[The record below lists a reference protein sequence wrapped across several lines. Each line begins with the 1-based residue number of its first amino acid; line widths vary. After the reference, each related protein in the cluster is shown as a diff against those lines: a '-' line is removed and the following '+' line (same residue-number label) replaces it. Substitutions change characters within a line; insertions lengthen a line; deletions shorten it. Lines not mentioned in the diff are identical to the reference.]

1 MPCAEH
7 DSCKAQTAD
16 TEFERGLINNL
27 RKKKKYLNSKMLMRE

>member
-1 MPCAEH
+1 MSCVEH

-27 RKKKKYLNSKMLMRE
+27 WNKEVS